1 MTSDE
6 LEPAAQVAAGFLA
19 AWSGRDATA
28 FAGPCDPGVHYEDPL
43 TPAPLRG
50 PAELGEHAAQLWE
63 AFPDVRIEKADE
75 PSAGPR
81 ALAVPCVL
89 HGTHD
94 AALGSLPATGRRL
107 RLHGV
112 FWAER
117 GLDGR
122 LLRVRA
128 FFDLWDAGV
137 QLGLLPARGGAGE
150 KVLFLLRGFGLR
162 ATGR

>member
-1 MTSDE
+1 MADE
-6 LEPAAQVAAGFLA
+6 LEPAAQVATGFLA
-19 AWSGRDATA
+19 AWSGRDAAA
-28 FAGPCDPGVHYEDPL
+28 FAEICDPGVHYEDPL
-43 TPAPLRG
+43 TTTPLRG
-50 PAELGEHAAQLWE
+50 PVELGEHATQLWG
-63 AFPDVRIEKADE
+63 AFPDVRVEAADE
-75 PSAGPR
+75 PSAGAR
-81 ALAVPCVL
+81 AIAVPCVL
-89 HGTHD
+89 HGTHH
-94 AALGSLPATGRRL
+94 APLGGLPATGRGL
-107 RLHGV
+107 RVHGV

-150 KVLFLLRGFGLR
+150 KALFLLRGFGLR